1 MGFYGNIKD
10 IEKNKSFVFDKIYA
24 NRKQM
29 DENAS
34 KDGIY
39 TGRYVLIEYDTDA
52 SSLDSKK
59 AYQNNNIPNFDGHKI
74 LFYGSDLSKAT
85 TIKYNN
91 YNAIIDD
98 NNLLLATTNGT
109 IAYVEDKKNIYY
121 TCVGY
126 ITVESKDVAFM
137 VINGKTFNIDNASKL
152 LEYFELNTQY
162 ALFDLLSESSID
174 SQNNYA
180 KNYNIDIQYAKEKG
194 FELVGHG
201 WDSTVWQKTIVNSQD
216 KYVMVAELNTVVPTF
231 DLSADAPTQT
241 PIAPHFDSNSTDVY
255 YKLHWQPNWGIRTQ
269 LAEKDEINSK
279 ATGIL
284 EPETGTALSD
294 STTTWIKEYYDKAT
308 DKIKLYYYTKNKTW
322 KQISSLNQIGED
334 GKLPAAVYY
343 NKAGFDAKKRYHS
356 SLSNDIKLDMTG
368 YSTIPDEK
376 NKWSRVQYNAHD
388 SRDPY
393 RTTEAVDTQ
402 ELSMVLPGIGNAISE
417 MWDIVYGEG
426 DGKDDASSMRATDI
440 SWKEFPEYGKEN
452 RLQLITSKD
461 NGNTFDYTPAQVE
474 TLAGAVNS
482 VHDLMGMIIQDQD
495 EAYQEVAASMDPKAK
510 EEEKLKKFAELK
522 ADNDSIYYLQNKF
535 YRKAPIDVFKPLEN
549 NGKGD
554 ETDGYIYKEVS
565 LTPEKYNEWTYYI
578 KNEDGLYVLY
588 EGTFDPALTYY
599 IRSVQGGMA
608 PIEKMSTFEDIM
620 KENSYFYKNA
630 NKDYIYENKYYKDK
644 QYYTIEQ
651 NAFTPFAVQ
660 DGYEP
665 DKFYYLLNDNYYL
678 DKNTSGPTAPYEYV
692 LKNIT
697 SRLARNIYVPGTLYS
712 AITDNTQGGEIRLT
726 IDHSGYDKTIKYY
739 TMKQSDSILE
749 IDTARKEGKKLA
761 YRKKYKIPKTIEVEG
776 VKRNCY
782 LYNYIDD
789 EGKKYSIPV
798 WKETESK
805 YHIIDS
811 EDENDLVDITKGV
824 LVQEFDYGYSN
835 IIPTYVFINLTEED
849 DLNDF
854 FVMGAINGKNCP
866 IFYTYNPYDAA
877 YQSAN
882 EVYIFTPI
890 QEGSFYDEVTKEKYY
905 KKVGDDYIKVKYDSE
920 VPNYGSDDD
929 TIFYILNMEQY
940 SNDGNTAPFYQSDKY
955 YYKVND
961 GKSWYFDSNGAFVK
975 DRIYYVANEE
985 LIHSATIDTSKYY
998 LYEPGKYYY
1007 LIHNRYYIDN
1017 NQTATPGRQ
1026 YYIGKDNF
1034 YVYLDTKNVLPIY
1047 SHWNTQL
1054 PVPHNIQLATKEDSS
1069 YTMKELVGFSKTLNT
1084 IHGLILQINN
1094 FLEYGNETTRNT
1106 STVQGTL
1113 NLLNDLITKF
1123 ELLDYGQF
1131 IVTDSYG
1138 RMHTAPTVEDKWIK
1152 SYINPDVNDPEVHIH
1167 HIYNPIDDEA
1177 PTTINLNLEETK
1189 SDNIVINQPTP
1200 DATGH
1205 IVNKNKFTYVL
1216 PYGIKTIQSDEGS
1229 FTADNTQDSFSI
1241 NTKDDWIK
1249 TEIAENSDVLLISHT
1264 YNPIADT
1271 ESTLDLNA
1279 EGTKSDNIVI
1289 NELLKD
1295 ETGHI
1300 VNKNIK
1306 TITLPYGF
1314 QKINAD
1320 EGSYSALNTA
1330 ADFNI
1335 KTSDDNWLSTSIQNN
1350 TLSIKHENAQTA
1362 TLTKGLTLNS
1372 TPKFGEHFVIPKI
1385 GIDDKGHVKDLEEF
1399 TLTLPTISLTPGTE
1413 GNVVTGISL
1422 NTVTGVFTETKAHVG
1437 NVVLGAYNATNG
1449 EIASTDTVASAIGK
1463 NAYKLNILMGEAN
1476 ISGSLKEEAL
1486 ARTTAD
1492 GDLSGRIKKLE
1503 DLDINT
1509 ITTGLSERISD
1520 IEKLKLQ
1527 EQIDALKERLN
1538 KLENPTT

>member
-39 TGRYVLIEYDTDA
+39 TGRYILIEYDTNA

-59 AYQNNNIPNFDGHKI
+59 AYQNNNIPNFDGHKV
-74 LFYGSDLSKAT
+74 LFYGADLSKT
-85 TIKYNN
+85 TIIKYNN

-109 IAYVEDKKNIYY
+109 IAYVEDKANIYY

-137 VINGKTFNIDNASKL
+137 VINGKTFNIDNANKL

-241 PIAPHFDSNSTDVY
+241 PITPHFDANSTDVY

-284 EPETGTALSD
+284 EPETGTILSD

-308 DKIKLYYYTKNKTW
+308 DKVKLYYYTKNKTW

-368 YSTIPDEK
+368 YSTIPDEN

-388 SRDPY
+388 NKDPY
-393 RTTEAVDTQ
+393 RTAEAVDTQ
-402 ELSMVLPGIGNAISE
+402 ELSMILPGIGNAISE
-417 MWDIVYGEG
+417 MWDIVYGKGNE
-426 DGKDDASSMRATDI
+426 KDDIYSMRATDI
-440 SWKEFPEYGKEN
+440 SWKEFPEYGKVN

-461 NGNTFDYTPAQVE
+461 NGNTFDYTPTQVE
-474 TLAGAVNS
+474 TLAGAINS

-495 EAYQEVAASMDPKAK
+495 EAYQEMIASMDPKAK

-522 ADNDSIYYLQNKF
+522 ADNDSIYYLQDKF
-535 YRKAPIDVFKPLEN
+535 YRKAPIDIFKPLEN

-578 KNEDGLYVLY
+578 KTESGLYELY
-588 EGTFDPALTYY
+588 EGAFNPNLTYY
-599 IRSVQGGMA
+599 IRSVQGGMT
-608 PIEKMSTFEDIM
+608 PIEITTFEEIM
-620 KENSYFYKNA
+620 QENSYFYKNA

-651 NAFTPFAVQ
+651 NAFTPFSVQ

-665 DKFYYLLNDNYYL
+665 DKFYYLSNDNYYL
-678 DKNTSGPTAPYEYV
+678 DKNTSGPTAAYEYI

-712 AITDNTQGGEIRLT
+712 AITDNTQGGETRLT
-726 IDHSGYDKTIKYY
+726 IDYSGYDKTIKYY

-761 YRKKYKIPKTIEVEG
+761 YRKKYKIPKTIKIEG
-776 VKRNCY
+776 VKRDCY
-782 LYNYIDD
+782 LYNYTD
-789 EGKKYSIPV
+789 EEGRKYSIPV

-811 EDENDLVDITKGV
+811 ENENDLVDITKGV
-824 LVQEFDYGYSN
+824 LVQEFDYGYSD
-835 IIPTYVFINLTEED
+835 IVPTYVFINITEQD

-854 FVMGAINGKNCP
+854 FVIGAINGKNCP

-890 QEGSFYDEVTKEKYY
+890 EAGSFYDEVTKEKYY
-905 KKVGDDYIKVKYDSE
+905 KKIGDDYIKIKYDKE

-940 SNDGNTAPFYQSDKY
+940 SNGENVAPFYQSDKY

-961 GKSWYFDSNGAFVK
+961 GKSWYFDSNGTFVK
-975 DRIYYVANEE
+975 DRIYYVVNEE
-985 LIHSATIDTSKYY
+985 LIHAATIDTSKYY

-1007 LIHNRYYIDN
+1007 LIYNRYYIDN
-1017 NQTATPGRQ
+1017 NKTATLGRQ

-1034 YVYLDTKNVLPIY
+1034 YVYLDTKNVLPTY

-1069 YTMKELVGFSKTLNT
+1069 YTMKELVGFSKSLNT

-1094 FLEYGNETTRNT
+1094 FLEYGNEITRNT

-1123 ELLDYGQF
+1123 ELLNYGQF

-1152 SYINPDVNDPEVHIH
+1152 SYINPDVNNPEVHIH
-1167 HIYNPIDDEA
+1167 
-1177 PTTINLNLEETK
+1177 
-1189 SDNIVINQPTP
+1189 
-1200 DATGH
+1200 
-1205 IVNKNKFTYVL
+1205 
-1216 PYGIKTIQSDEGS
+1216 
-1229 FTADNTQDSFSI
+1229 
-1241 NTKDDWIK
+1241 
-1249 TEIAENSDVLLISHT
+1249 HT

-1279 EGTKSDNIVI
+1279 EGTKSDDIVI

-1295 ETGHI
+1295 GTGHI
-1300 VNKNIK
+1300 VNKNTK

-1320 EGSYSALNTA
+1320 EGSYSAPSTA

-1422 NTVTGVFTETKAHVG
+1422 NTTTGVFTETKAHVG
-1437 NVVLGAYNATNG
+1437 NVVLGVYNATNG

-1463 NAYKLNILMGEAN
+1463 NAYKLNTL
-1476 ISGSLKEEAL
+1476 EETVTSNKNASDK
-1486 ARTTAD
+1486 AD
-1492 GDLSGRIKKLE
+1492 NVLSGRIKKLE

-1527 EQIDALKERLN
+1527 EQIDALKKRLD